1 MKPFWALLLVAAVLA
16 AGYAATDAVA
26 AGRRCT
32 TIVSAIERLACF
44 DAEAGTP
51 PTANAESSASAA
63 DAAAADA
70 AAAGAAVAA
79 APFELVRVPDIVGLV
94 QRNES
99 RRKADDAGVLLLR
112 VGDAIPGQDKVVISA
127 PALAGSEPRPLLAIS
142 CLQNISRLQLI
153 TAEPLDVS
161 RVSIRVLLDGRP
173 ISGRRPWQV
182 LDDGTV
188 TDAGRGLVA
197 IEQLRH
203 LTRAS
208 QQIQL
213 ESDHASF
220 DGLSFDTAAL
230 DALMVQQREACHW

>member
-1 MKPFWALLLVAAVLA
+1 MKPFRALLLAAAVLA
-16 AGYAATDAVA
+16 GGDTATDAVA
-26 AGRRCT
+26 AARRCT
-32 TIVSAIERLACF
+32 VIVSAIERLACF

-51 PTANAESSASAA
+51 PTATAESRAPAAAASAA
-63 DAAAADA
+63 AAPT
-70 AAAGAAVAA
+70 A
-79 APFELVRVPDIVGLV
+79 APFERVRVPDIVGLV

-99 RRKADDAGVLLLR
+99 RRKADYAGVMLLR

-161 RVSIRVLLDGRP
+161 RVNIRVLLDGRP
-173 ISGRRPWQV
+173 ISDRRPWQV

-197 IEQLRH
+197 LEQLRH

-208 QQIQL
+208 QQMQL

-230 DALMVQQREACHW
+230 HALMAQQREACHW

>member
-1 MKPFWALLLVAAVLA
+1 M
-16 AGYAATDAVA
+16 
-26 AGRRCT
+26 
-32 TIVSAIERLACF
+32 
-44 DAEAGTP
+44 
-51 PTANAESSASAA
+51 
-63 DAAAADA
+63 
-70 AAAGAAVAA
+70 
-79 APFELVRVPDIVGLV
+79 VRVPDIVGLV

>member
-1 MKPFWALLLVAAVLA
+1 MKPFWALLLAAALLMGSDTA
-16 AGYAATDAVA
+16 SDAVA

-51 PTANAESSASAA
+51 PTATAESATPVADADAA
-63 DAAAADA
+63 DAAL
-70 AAAGAAVAA
+70 AA

-99 RRKADDAGVLLLR
+99 RRKVDYAGALLLR

-173 ISGRRPWQV
+173 ISERRPWQV

-208 QQIQL
+208 QQMQL

-230 DALMVQQREACHW
+230 HALMAQQREACHW

>member
-1 MKPFWALLLVAAVLA
+1 MKSFGALLLAAAVLV
-16 AGYAATDAVA
+16 GGDAATDAVA
-26 AGRRCT
+26 AGRSCR

-51 PTANAESSASAA
+51 PATAA
-63 DAAAADA
+63 DITAPAAAAPA
-70 AAAGAAVAA
+70 AM
-79 APFELVRVPDIVGLV
+79 VRVPDIVGLV

-99 RRKADDAGVLLLR
+99 RRKADHAGVMLLR

-127 PALAGSEPRPLLAIS
+127 PALTGSEPRPLLAIS

-173 ISGRRPWQV
+173 ISDRRPWQV
-182 LDDGTV
+182 VEDGTV

-208 QQIQL
+208 QQMQL

-220 DGLSFDTAAL
+220 HGLSFDTAAL
-230 DALMVQQREACHW
+230 HELMAQQREACHW